1 LKNDGQVNSDDIEQ
15 LVEASQRAERGAFD
29 ELVRL
34 YQRRAMKVAVKV
46 LGDSDEAAEAV
57 QQGFVSAYL
66 KIGKLRDASRFDA
79 WLLKIVSN
87 AAISRRRAVKRRF
100 ERIRIAEGYEDKNAV
115 GPAENC
121 KARELKEAIQQAM
134 LKLSAK
140 EARAIALF
148 GLEDLSQKQVAE
160 IMGCSVEAVRY
171 HVYKARGKLKVLLK
185 EYLE

>member
-1 LKNDGQVNSDDIEQ
+1 VNSSDIEQ
-15 LVEASQRAERGAFD
+15 LVKASQRAERGAFD

-34 YQRRAMKVAVKV
+34 HQWRATKAAVKV
-46 LGDSDEAAEAV
+46 LGDVNEAAEAV
-57 QQGFVSAYL
+57 QQGFLTAYL

-79 WLLKIVSN
+79 WLLKIVAN
-87 AAISRRRAVKRRF
+87 AAISRRRAAKRKF
-100 ERIRIAEGYEDKNAV
+100 ERIRITEGYEDKNVV
-115 GPAENC
+115 GPVENST
-121 KARELKEAIQQAM
+121 ALELKEAIQRAM

-148 GLEDLSQKQVAE
+148 GLEDLSQKQVAQ
-160 IMGCSVEAVRY
+160 IMDCSVEAVRY